1 VDFWPGFVVGGDGEG
16 AVEVVVV
23 AVDFSCFETLV
34 RVFPD
39 YICAGSVWAC
49 EPEYEGD
56 AYVRTVEV
64 VVEDCLGDGVVEIR
78 PVDSLAR
85 VEYLLGITRVD
96 VNDQEVFA

>member
-1 VDFWPGFVVGGDGEG
+1 VPDRGVGVEEDDE

-23 AVDFSCFETLV
+23 AVDFSCLKTLV

-39 YICAGSVWAC
+39 CICAGSVWVR
-49 EPEYEGD
+49 ELWYEGD

-64 VVEDCLGDGVVEIR
+64 MVEDRLGDGVVEIR
-78 PVDSLAR
+78 PVDLLAR

-96 VNDQEVFA
+96 VDDQKVFP